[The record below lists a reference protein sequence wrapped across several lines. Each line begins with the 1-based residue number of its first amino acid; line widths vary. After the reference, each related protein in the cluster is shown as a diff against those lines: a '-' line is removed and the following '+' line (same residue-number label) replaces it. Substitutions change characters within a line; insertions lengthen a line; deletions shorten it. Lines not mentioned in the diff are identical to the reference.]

1 MIQSRY
7 STEKHWR
14 SHTLESRSSVVQM
27 TKKIINLAEYV
38 MNRVERLS
46 LNDDFYNLDT
56 VSSVIP
62 KACLSGT
69 VSISSFKNKIVGCP
83 ESSGKAS

>member
-1 MIQSRY
+1 
-7 STEKHWR
+7 
-14 SHTLESRSSVVQM
+14 M

-62 KACLSGT
+62 QES
-69 VSISSFKNKIVGCP
+69 VSFWDGINIFVQK
-83 ESSGKAS
+83 

>member
-62 KACLSGT
+62 QES
-69 VSISSFKNKIVGCP
+69 VSFWDGINIFVQK
-83 ESSGKAS
+83 